1 MTLTPIFLKYVVEK
15 LIAKTFDE
23 AKCEWLYIG
32 LVKHLTG
39 VQSSAVLEPRLNR
52 YSIAFYNYKT
62 NAILHT
68 NTHNQY
74 LLHQKGRDRN
84 KIVVTNP
91 DGNGES
97 EKINETM
104 IAKIQDFI
112 ESVHVKHNIKQ
123 MDVPSIKR
131 LIMYNYFLND
141 IDIIQK
147 ESIKN
152 LRYDIDHLLT
162 IYKINCCYECNI
174 EYLYRFFQPNR
185 LCVNC
190 YNLKN
195 NLNTPRILT

>member
-1 MTLTPIFLKYVVEK
+1 MTLTPVFLKYVVEK
-15 LIAKTFDE
+15 SIAKTFDE

-32 LVKHLTG
+32 QVKHMTG
-39 VQSSAVLEPRLNR
+39 VQSTAVLEPRLNR

-84 KIVVTNP
+84 KIVVTNS

-104 IAKIQDFI
+104 IAKIHDFI
-112 ESVHVKHNIKQ
+112 KSVNVKHKIKQ

-152 LRYDIDHLLT
+152 FRYDMDHLLT